1 MILGDPWLT
10 FLMFEIKCLFEY
22 ILKNIYITGKKYI
35 TGFPFMDGT
44 VTFPLKVKAF
54 KRKVV

>member
-1 MILGDPWLT
+1 
-10 FLMFEIKCLFEY
+10 MFIWIY
-22 ILKNIYITGKKYI
+22 IKNIYITGKNI